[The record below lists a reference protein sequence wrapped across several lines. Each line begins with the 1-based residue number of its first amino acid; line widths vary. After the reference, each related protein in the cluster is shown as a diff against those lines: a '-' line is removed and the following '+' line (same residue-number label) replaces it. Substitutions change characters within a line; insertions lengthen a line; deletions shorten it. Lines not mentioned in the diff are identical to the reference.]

1 MSVASVFQFQF
12 APDKIDEGLEVA
24 RAIGADM
31 RPTEGYLRHEVI
43 RDLSDAAH
51 VAVITYWA
59 EQSQGDAV
67 LRTYSNDPK
76 IQRATDLLGSEPA
89 GFLGVLD

>member
-1 MSVASVFQFQF
+1 MSVASVFQFRF
-12 APDKIDEGLEVA
+12 AKANTDEGVEVA

-31 RPTEGYLRHEVI
+31 QTTDGYLRHEVI
-43 RDLSDAAH
+43 RDLTDSAH

-59 EQSQGDAV
+59 EQSQGDEV
-67 LRTYSNDPK
+67 LRTYINDPK
-76 IQRATDLLGSEPA
+76 IQRATELIGSEPV